1 MPFST
6 IIIRGDAHM
15 AKSKKARKVN
25 KVGSAGRFGPRYGLK
40 IRRRVAA
47 VEARMKQKHVCPVC
61 GRKSVRRISTGIWQC
76 QKCGATFAGGAFLPS
91 TPVGKVALRVTKA
104 RG

>member
-1 MPFST
+1 MLMGRT
-6 IIIRGDAHM
+6 T
-15 AKSKKARKVN
+15 

-61 GRKSVRRISTGIWQC
+61 GRRAVRRISTGIWQC
-76 QKCGATFAGGAFLPS
+76 QKCGATFAGGAYLPT
-91 TPVGKVALRVTKA
+91 TPAGKVAKRVTASKA
-104 RG
+104 